1 MNVEIKN
8 YPSARTLV
16 AEICGDIDHHTAKYF
31 RGEIDKAIRNHNPLT
46 LVLDYSKVTFMDSSG
61 IGLVMGRYKIM
72 SEMDGEVVVA
82 DPPAY
87 IRKVLQLAGIHR
99 LTRIVTDISPYIKE
113 KDTDV
118 KGPQENGEDAEKKES
133 DKIETQ
139 AP

>member
-1 MNVEIKN
+1 
-8 YPSARTLV
+8 
-16 AEICGDIDHHTAKYF
+16 
-31 RGEIDKAIRNHNPLT
+31 
-46 LVLDYSKVTFMDSSG
+46 
-61 IGLVMGRYKIM
+61 MGRYKIM
-72 SEMDGEVVVA
+72 SEMDGQVVVA

-118 KGPQENGEDAEKKES
+118 KVPQENGADAEKKES

>member
-31 RGEIDKAIRNHNPLT
+31 RGEIDKAIRIHNPLT
-46 LVLDYSKVTFMDSSG
+46 LILDYSQVTFMDSSG

-72 SEMDGEVVVA
+72 SEMDGEVIVA
-82 DPPAY
+82 SPPAY

-99 LTRIVTDISPYIKE
+99 LTKIVTDIAPYIQE
-113 KDTDV
+113 KKAD
-118 KGPQENGEDAEKKES
+118 QEQNESPDDKTKES
-133 DKIETQ
+133 DKIETK

>member
-31 RGEIDKAIRNHNPLT
+31 RGEIDKAIRSHNPLT
-46 LVLDYSKVTFMDSSG
+46 LILDYSQVTFMDSSG

-72 SEMDGEVVVA
+72 SEMDGEVIVA
-82 DPPAY
+82 SPPAY

-99 LTRIVTDISPYIKE
+99 LTKIVTDIAPYIKE
-113 KDTDV
+113 KEAP
-118 KGPQENGEDAEKKES
+118 KEQNENCQDAEKKES